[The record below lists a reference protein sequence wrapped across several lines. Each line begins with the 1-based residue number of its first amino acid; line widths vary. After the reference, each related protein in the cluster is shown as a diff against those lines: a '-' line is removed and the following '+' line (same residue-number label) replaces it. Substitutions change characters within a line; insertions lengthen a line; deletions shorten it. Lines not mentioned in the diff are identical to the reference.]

1 MSEDKMRDV
10 VDMILSEDDTDFEK
24 IEETILLE
32 NDEERILRQ
41 MGDSTYMN
49 YLMKFEEYLDDHDI
63 YLFDGWE
70 DAKILG
76 KPKVDKFWTE
86 FMVLVSPDTD
96 LRGAMRLKNDKE
108 GQNKVMTKELTDNQ
122 GTIVKFKILKRY
134 LDAIEARNKERA
146 EQLSD
151 EQLESIS

>member
-96 LRGAMRLKNDKE
+96 LRGAMRIKNDKE

-122 GTIVKFKILKRY
+122 GTVVKFKILKRY

>member
-1 MSEDKMRDV
+1 MSEDKMRNV
-10 VDMILSEDDTDFEK
+10 VDMLLSEDETDFEK

-70 DAKILG
+70 DAKVLG
-76 KPKVDKFWTE
+76 KPKVNKFWTE
-86 FMVLVSPDTD
+86 FMVLVSPDAD
-96 LRGAMRLKNDKE
+96 LRGAMRIKNDKE
-108 GQNKVMTKELTDNQ
+108 GQNRVMVKELTDKQ

-151 EQLESIS
+151 EQLESI